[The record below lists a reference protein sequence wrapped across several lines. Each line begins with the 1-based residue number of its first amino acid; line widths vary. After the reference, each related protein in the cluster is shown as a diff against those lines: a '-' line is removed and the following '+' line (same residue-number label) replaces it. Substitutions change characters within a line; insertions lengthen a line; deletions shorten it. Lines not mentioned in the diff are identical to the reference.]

1 MGESSSLARIIGTK
15 KTDAIGINVD
25 FTPKFLIQTQQQ
37 ALKMYTDIED
47 PESWEQEKKQG
58 LVQTHK
64 LRLSGIGEGHEQRG
78 GASPV

>member
-47 PESWEQEKKQG
+47 PES
-58 LVQTHK
+58 
-64 LRLSGIGEGHEQRG
+64 
-78 GASPV
+78 